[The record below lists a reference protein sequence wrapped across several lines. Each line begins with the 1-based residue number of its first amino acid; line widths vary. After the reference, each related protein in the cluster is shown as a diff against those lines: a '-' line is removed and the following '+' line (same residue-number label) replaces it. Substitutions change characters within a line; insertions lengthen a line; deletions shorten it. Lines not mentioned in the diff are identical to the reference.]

1 MNYSALRVLPLRRL
15 FSTFATGWPGAG
27 LLIMRL
33 VAGSSLIAHGLM
45 GLWSEQPAQLFIPD
59 AMGTVAGILLVVGL
73 WMPIAGSIVA
83 VLGVWKSMTQPG
95 DPWANIFLAT
105 IGIALALLGPG
116 EWSID
121 ARLFGWKRIDIRRKK
136 NPPANRRE

>member
-1 MNYSALRVLPLRRL
+1 MKYSALRVLPLRRL

-45 GLWSEQPAQLFIPD
+45 GLWSGQAAQLFIPD
-59 AMGTVAGILLVVGL
+59 AMGIVAGILLVVGL

-116 EWSID
+116 EWSVD
-121 ARLFGWKRIDIRRKK
+121 ARLFGWKRIDVRRKK

>member
-1 MNYSALRVLPLRRL
+1 
-15 FSTFATGWPGAG
+15 
-27 LLIMRL
+27 MRL
-33 VAGSSLIAHGLM
+33 VAGSSLIAHGVM
-45 GLWSEQPAQLFIPD
+45 GLWSGQPAQLSIPD
-59 AMGTVAGILLVVGL
+59 ALGTVAGILLVVGL
-73 WMPIAGSIVA
+73 WIPIAGSIVA

-116 EWSID
+116 EWSVD

>member
-45 GLWSEQPAQLFIPD
+45 ELWSGQPAQWFIPD
-59 AMGTVAGILLVVGL
+59 AMGIVAGILLVVGL

-116 EWSID
+116 EWSVD

>member
-33 VAGSSLIAHGLM
+33 VAGSSLIAYGLM
-45 GLWSEQPAQLFIPD
+45 GLSSEPPAQLFIPD

-116 EWSID
+116 EWSVD
-121 ARLFGWKRIDIRRKK
+121 ARLFGWKRIDVRRKK
-136 NPPANRRE
+136 NSSANRRE